1 MENTDPRI
9 FTNVRVFAGDKFKK
23 TADASYKNFDAGQN
37 FNIGSNIQKNKKIG
51 TIESWGPLFRV
62 SLDLII
68 HSRHRNENYERSSV
82 LDFFNAAPSIY
93 LDKTGFVT
101 TVDKKI
107 FHFDIE
113 LNHWYN
119 IVIEQKS
126 LNGKVITLY
135 NNNNKHNNYDFFWL
149 CMLSQLM
156 GN

>member
-126 LNGKVITLY
+126 LNGKVKIV
-135 NNNNKHNNYDFFWL
+135 K
-149 CMLSQLM
+149 
-156 GN
+156 

>member
-23 TADASYKNFDAGQN
+23 AADASYRNFDAGQN
-37 FNIGSNIQKNKKIG
+37 FNIGSNVQKNNKIG

-68 HSRHRNENYERSSV
+68 HSRHQDENYDWSSV
-82 LDFFNAAPSIY
+82 LAFLHAAPSIY

-101 TVDKKI
+101 TLDNKI
-107 FHFDIE
+107 FNFKIE

-119 IVIEQKS
+119 IVLEQKS
-126 LNGKVITLY
+126 LIGKVIIL
-135 NNNNKHNNYDFFWL
+135 
-149 CMLSQLM
+149 
-156 GN
+156 

>member
-23 TADASYKNFDAGQN
+23 TADASYRNFDAGQN
-37 FNIGSNIQKNKKIG
+37 FNIGSNVQKNNKIG

-68 HSRHRNENYERSSV
+68 HSRHQDENYDWSSV
-82 LDFFNAAPSIY
+82 LAFLHAAPSIY

-101 TVDKKI
+101 TLDNKI
-107 FHFDIE
+107 FNFKIE

-119 IVIEQKS
+119 IVLEQKS
-126 LNGKVITLY
+126 LIGKVIIL
-135 NNNNKHNNYDFFWL
+135 
-149 CMLSQLM
+149 
-156 GN
+156 

>member
-68 HSRHRNENYERSSV
+68 HSRHQDNNYEWSSV
-82 LDFFNAAPSIY
+82 LAFFNAAPSIY

-126 LNGKVITLY
+126 LNGKVKIV
-135 NNNNKHNNYDFFWL
+135 K
-149 CMLSQLM
+149 
-156 GN
+156 

>member
-23 TADASYKNFDAGQN
+23 TADASYRNFDAGQN

-68 HSRHRNENYERSSV
+68 HSRHRNENYDRSSV

-126 LNGKVITLY
+126 LNGKVKIV
-135 NNNNKHNNYDFFWL
+135 K
-149 CMLSQLM
+149 
-156 GN
+156 